1 MKAKPPW
8 SLNRSPSRGF
18 SSSPRIVTIV
28 AFLTFDSIARI
39 LLAPAIYIALE
50 TIEGQV
56 VAPLV
61 LGLRFELNP
70 VVIFTWFILWGWMW
84 GIVGA
89 LLAFPMLAV
98 FKIFCDHIQS
108 LSPMGEFLGR

>member
-1 MKAKPPW
+1 VLWGVMAGCLVFLPYLGP
-8 SLNRSPSRGF
+8 LIGIA
-18 SSSPRIVTIV
+18 IVTIV

-50 TIEGQV
+50 TIAGQV
-56 VAPLV
+56 VAPMV
-61 LGLRFELNP
+61 LGLRFALNP
-70 VVIFTWFILWGWMW
+70 VVIFTWLILWG
-84 GIVGA
+84 
-89 LLAFPMLAV
+89 MLAV